1 MAKSWKD
8 LTLDE
13 AVERAKGIS
22 RQALHIAIKT
32 YTANGRTDIVEQL
45 RQVRKTLKRD
55 KRIEKVGKDVVE
67 AVEAEKAARAA
78 RIAEYEASGAVLV
91 KGYGGKWSVTRDG
104 RVWSHSHDKWLKPTE
119 SKTNPH
125 SKKRYLFISNGISV
139 HRLIALTFL
148 PNPNRHRNVRHKDDN
163 PANNHVDNLEWFGK
177 IVGEEA
183 KTDA

>member
-32 YTANGRTDIVEQL
+32 YTSNGRLDIVEQL

-55 KRIEKVGKDVVE
+55 KRIAKVGKEVVE
-67 AVEAEKAARAA
+67 AVEADLASRHT
-78 RIAEYEASGAVLV
+78 RIAEFEAVESHPVPGYEGR
-91 KGYGGKWSVTRDG
+91 WSATRDG
-104 RVWSHSHDKWLKPTE
+104 RIWSHSRCKWLTPATLKA
-119 SKTNPH
+119 SKGYQYVSSGETIQ
-125 SKKRYLFISNGISV
+125 YV

-148 PNPNRHRNVRHKDDN
+148 PNPGNNRSVRHKDKN
-163 PANNHVDNLEWFGK
+163 PKNNAVDNLEWFGK
-177 IVGEEA
+177 SRVAVA
-183 KTDA
+183 KT